1 MSQSEQRRVPVR
13 AKEPINFNIE
23 AMPTKVKFRFNLD
36 ENGEQALLGDF
47 YNVHITM
54 EPEDITITEFSLQVE
69 SVDLEST
76 VLSPEVQLESQNLM
90 VSQIMNNDSNAA
102 STINSLNS
110 SQISGPGGIRTV
122 NVQRDPASH
131 PGLIK
136 KADSFT
142 AAPLAVTSIP
152 FNKQKTQLFKDIE
165 IFYLINPQRDSSTND
180 LGSIS

>member
-1 MSQSEQRRVPVR
+1 
-13 AKEPINFNIE
+13 
-23 AMPTKVKFRFNLD
+23 
-36 ENGEQALLGDF
+36 
-47 YNVHITM
+47 M
-54 EPEDITITEFSLQVE
+54 EPEDITITEFALQVE

-110 SQISGPGGIRTV
+110 SQISGAGGIRTV

-152 FNKQKTQLFKDIE
+152 FNK
-165 IFYLINPQRDSSTND
+165 
-180 LGSIS
+180 